1 MGKLQFNN
9 KNEADFTKWNDLK
22 ELYDLQS
29 SNLETLSRWEALMK
43 PQGKHIKKRTRDISN
58 ATFHMCQGLV
68 DLAKY
73 MHKNDIHYII
83 FG

>member
-1 MGKLQFNN
+1 
-9 KNEADFTKWNDLK
+9 
-22 ELYDLQS
+22 
-29 SNLETLSRWEALMK
+29 MK

-83 FG
+83 IG

>member
-1 MGKLQFNN
+1 M
-9 KNEADFTKWNDLK
+9 
-22 ELYDLQS
+22 
-29 SNLETLSRWEALMK
+29 EALMK

-73 MHKNDIHYII
+73 IHKNDIHYII
-83 FG
+83 FGWFSTGPFEKPFSKLRQGKRHTF